1 MASAVYN
8 NGKYRIANQNV
19 NWGSAVI
26 RVMLVGTGYTFNA
39 DHNFVSQV
47 TNEIAGTGYS
57 RKTLT
62 GCTITKDDTNDRV
75 VFDAADVSY
84 ANLDP
89 DVGTIAAA
97 VVYVQVGGDD
107 TTPADDILI
116 AYMDYAD
123 LVCNGSPVDLVW
135 SANGLFYF

>member
-1 MASAVYN
+1 MASSVYN
-8 NGKYRIANQNV
+8 NGKYQLAKQAL
-19 NWGSAVI
+19 NWESGVI

-39 DHNFVSQV
+39 DHNTVSQT
-47 TNEIAGTGYS
+47 TNEVMGGGYA

-62 GCTITKDDTNDRV
+62 GCSITKDDAGDRI

-97 VVYVQVGGDD
+97 IVYLQVGGDD
-107 TTPADDILI
+107 NTPADDILI
-116 AYMDYAD
+116 AYLDYAD